1 MRQQLNYFLVEM
13 KLIASKGD
21 HRKSESP
28 KSKVVSSKLTEE
40 QLHDLDLIATRN
52 GVSRAHWI
60 RLAIINSIKQNS
72 QAAA

>member
-1 MRQQLNYFLVEM
+1 MNYPPAQKSNRYFVRGRLVRQQLNYFLIEM

-40 QLHDLDLIATRN
+40 QLHDLDL
-52 GVSRAHWI
+52 
-60 RLAIINSIKQNS
+60 
-72 QAAA
+72 